1 MRLLLY
7 NIRYGTG
14 RTSRHLPLMSYLSRT
29 AGTLKRI
36 TEFIRSKEPDIVGLL
51 EVDAGSY
58 RSRCRSQSESIAQ
71 ALGHYHAYHSK
82 YSRHGISRFIPVLN
96 KQGNAFLSRDTIH
109 TERCHYFDRGI
120 KRLVLELEMDNL
132 VVFLVH
138 LAITPG
144 VRHRQLGDLYELV
157 RGTEK
162 PHIVA
167 GDFNAMWGDRE
178 IRLFLAAT
186 GLANADANGTAS
198 FPSWDP
204 RRQLDFVLHCPKIRS
219 TGFDVPRVAHSD
231 HLPIVYDFEIGG

>member
-14 RTSRHLPLMSYLSRT
+14 RVSRHLPLMSYLGRT
-29 AGTLKRI
+29 TETLGKI
-36 TEFIRSKEPDIVGLL
+36 TAFIRSKAPDIVGLL

-58 RSRCRSQSESIAQ
+58 RSGRRSQSETIAQ
-71 ALGHYHAYHSK
+71 ALGHYHSYQSK
-82 YSRHGISRFIPVLN
+82 YSRRGISRFIPVWN

-138 LAITPG
+138 LAVTPG
-144 VRHRQLGDLYELV
+144 VRHRQLGDLYEVV

-186 GLANADANGTAS
+186 GLANADSDGKPS
-198 FPSWDP
+198 FPSWEP
-204 RRQLDFVLHCPKIRS
+204 KRQLDFVLHSPRIRS
-219 TGFDVPRVAHSD
+219 KGFNIPRVPYSD
-231 HLPIVYDFEIGG
+231 HLPIVYDFEIG